1 MNICVIEKQTTFV
14 ISHQIWVKTCIASK
28 QVHIYYMHLVF
39 VFTLQI
45 ARATVTMKILG
56 SFSVKHHFV
65 IVLIVALNTP

>member
-14 ISHQIWVKTCIASK
+14 SSHQIWVKTCIASK
-28 QVHIYYMHLVF
+28 QVHIYCMHLVF

-56 SFSVKHHFV
+56 SFVKHHFV